1 METVILKHGSHRDLL
16 INDVR
21 VQQSFVEIMLSEQ
34 YTHVVNKESEKVK
47 ESEKGGGMAALCV
60 SECAE
65 PMMWLCAEYLYRSKN
80 TKGYPYGT
88 CSTVLYSTVRVR
100 YRTKQNRTT

>member
-1 METVILKHGSHRDLL
+1 MKHGSHRDLL

-47 ESEKGGGMAALCV
+47 ESEKGGGMAALGV

-100 YRTKQNRTT
+100 YRTKQNRTA